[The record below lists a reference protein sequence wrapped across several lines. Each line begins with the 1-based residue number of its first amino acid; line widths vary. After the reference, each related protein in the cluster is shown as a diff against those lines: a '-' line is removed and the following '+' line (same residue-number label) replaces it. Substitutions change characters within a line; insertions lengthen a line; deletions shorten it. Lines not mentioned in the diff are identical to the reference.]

1 MKALTLPLALLVTLL
16 VAACGGSTT
25 SPNNGQPNN
34 GEPTALYVSSGAFDP
49 GTAIPSDYTCDA
61 GGLQPPVSWTGAPS
75 NSAEFALVMVDQD
88 ANNFVHW
95 VVVGIPGD
103 ETALSNPLP
112 DGATAGVNGKGT
124 TGYTPPCPPS
134 GTHHYVITVYAL
146 SSTLGL
152 GASATA
158 DQVRSAAAD
167 KTLATGTLTG
177 TYSRGGAS
185 AS

>member
-1 MKALTLPLALLVTLL
+1 MDDT
-16 VAACGGSTT
+16 
-25 SPNNGQPNN
+25 
-34 GEPTALYVSSGAFDP
+34 
-49 GTAIPSDYTCDA
+49 
-61 GGLQPPVSWTGAPS
+61 
-75 NSAEFALVMVDQD
+75 D
-88 ANNFVHW
+88 ANGFVHW

-112 DGATAGVNGKGT
+112 DGAVAGLNGKGT

-146 SSTLGL
+146 SSSLGL

-158 DQVRSAAAD
+158 DQVRSAAAN
-167 KTLATGTLTG
+167 KTLAIGTLTG
-177 TYSRGGAS
+177 TYARGGPS